1 MEILVILLLILLN
14 GLFAM
19 SEIALISAR
28 RSNLEMQARQGS
40 AGARQALKL
49 AKDPDRFLSTVQ
61 IGITLIGI
69 LTGIYSGDTLAAKF
83 GGELARLGI
92 PLRTATVTAQVT
104 IVIAVTYL
112 TIIFGELVP
121 KRIGMNAAE
130 RAAKI
135 VARPMRLLSVA
146 ASPFVWLLSRSTA
159 GVARLLGLQRAES
172 KVTEAEIRSIIQ
184 EGAEDGE
191 VQAVEQQIMGR
202 VFSLGDRTVES
213 IMTHRSELAWIDA
226 AASAAQIRETVAR
239 APHNRYPVGEGSL
252 DKLLGVVC
260 LKDLFLHLGDEEF
273 DLRRL
278 VAPAK
283 FFHEGFEVYNAL
295 EQLRTEQLGY
305 GIICDEFGVTR
316 GIITLRD
323 IFEALVGELPDPRE
337 EPDIVRRE
345 DGSCLVDGQCPF
357 YDFLDWFGLENALP
371 CNAYNTV
378 SGLILDQLAHI
389 PATGEKLEWNGF
401 TFEIVDMD
409 GARID
414 KILELGERAL
424 LLAPMEDVTDPSFRY
439 MCKRFGA
446 DMVYTEFIS
455 SDGLIR
461 DAAKSL
467 KKLEI
472 DDTERPVG
480 IQIYGH
486 LIDPM
491 VEAARMAEAAG
502 PDVIDINF
510 GCPVKKIA
518 GRGAGSGMM
527 RDVPLMVEMTRRIV
541 AAVKKPVTVKTRLGW
556 DEESKNIEEI
566 ALRLQDVGIA
576 ALTIHGRTRAQMY
589 RGEAD
594 WTLIGKVK
602 NNPQIR
608 IPIIGNGDVDSG
620 PKAREMFDRYGV
632 DGVMIGRA
640 TYGRPWIFREVKH
653 FLSTGE
659 ALPQPSVAERVAI
672 AKEHLQKSLEI
683 KGDHVGILE
692 MRRHMTNYFKGLPD
706 FKSTRLKLVTSL
718 DTAELFATL
727 DEIACRWGGYDLSEA
742 VPAPLSH
749 NL

>member
-1 MEILVILLLILLN
+1 MK
-14 GLFAM
+14 
-19 SEIALISAR
+19 IANI
-28 RSNLEMQARQGS
+28 
-40 AGARQALKL
+40 
-49 AKDPDRFLSTVQ
+49 
-61 IGITLIGI
+61 
-69 LTGIYSGDTLAAKF
+69 
-83 GGELARLGI
+83 
-92 PLRTATVTAQVT
+92 
-104 IVIAVTYL
+104 
-112 TIIFGELVP
+112 
-121 KRIGMNAAE
+121 
-130 RAAKI
+130 
-135 VARPMRLLSVA
+135 
-146 ASPFVWLLSRSTA
+146 
-159 GVARLLGLQRAES
+159 
-172 KVTEAEIRSIIQ
+172 
-184 EGAEDGE
+184 
-191 VQAVEQQIMGR
+191 
-202 VFSLGDRTVES
+202 
-213 IMTHRSELAWIDA
+213 
-226 AASAAQIRETVAR
+226 
-239 APHNRYPVGEGSL
+239 
-252 DKLLGVVC
+252 
-260 LKDLFLHLGDEEF
+260 
-273 DLRRL
+273 
-278 VAPAK
+278 
-283 FFHEGFEVYNAL
+283 
-295 EQLRTEQLGY
+295 
-305 GIICDEFGVTR
+305 
-316 GIITLRD
+316 
-323 IFEALVGELPDPRE
+323 
-337 EPDIVRRE
+337 
-345 DGSCLVDGQCPF
+345 
-357 YDFLDWFGLENALP
+357 
-371 CNAYNTV
+371 
-378 SGLILDQLAHI
+378 
-389 PATGEKLEWNGF
+389 
-401 TFEIVDMD
+401 
-409 GARID
+409 
-414 KILELGERAL
+414 ELGERAL

-653 FLSTGE
+653 YLETGE
-659 ALPQPSVAERVAI
+659 ELPRESFEWYLDVLREEVLNSVARLDERR
-672 AKEHLQKSLEI
+672 
-683 KGDHVGILE
+683 GIIHI
-692 MRRHMTNYFKGLPD
+692 RRHLAATPLFKGIPN
-706 FKSTRLKLVTSL
+706 FRETRIAMLRTESVE
-718 DTAELFATL
+718 ELFRIFDGLTT
-727 DEIACRWGGYDLSEA
+727 E
-742 VPAPLSH
+742 
-749 NL
+749 